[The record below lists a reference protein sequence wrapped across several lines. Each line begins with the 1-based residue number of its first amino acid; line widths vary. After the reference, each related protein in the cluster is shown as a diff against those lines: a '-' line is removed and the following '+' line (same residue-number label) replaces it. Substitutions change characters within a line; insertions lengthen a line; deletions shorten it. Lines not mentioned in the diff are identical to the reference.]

1 MRLPRG
7 SMVALAA
14 VAFLAGALA
23 VVDRGGRHAEGTFAP
38 ASVYSDTPDGL
49 SLAYRYLGE
58 RADVS
63 VLSEPVR
70 AGTLP
75 AGGVLFRIRPVRTP
89 MRSPAARDEEE
100 DQEKPSDREPPAAS
114 PPELLTP
121 AEAEWVRGGGRL
133 VVGLESDYG
142 PVGVSRGSG
151 GGAVRKVFPLWPG
164 VAVLQ
169 VDAPRALRLDG
180 AHTVFSRGAQ
190 AILGRVPLG
199 DGEVLLLAVPEVL
212 ENARLG
218 RADHLGLLEALAGRG
233 RPVVFDE
240 WAHGLGQEEGV
251 VVLMLEWGLGPALV
265 VAALAFVL
273 LLWRGRVRVGPQED
287 DATDGRSEAVDLVDS
302 LAQLYDRALSRRE
315 AATLQLR
322 GFREAVALRT
332 GLQGAALDRRVRELL
347 VEGAPLPPGDREI
360 PTSAFLRALAAVNDG
375 YRRLEEHAHSR
386 RRP

>member
-1 MRLPRG
+1 LA
-7 SMVALAA
+7 VALAA

-23 VVDRGGRHAEGTFAP
+23 VVDRGGRRAEGTFAP

-89 MRSPAARDEEE
+89 MRSPASHDEEGGQVE
-100 DQEKPSDREPPAAS
+100 ERPSDGMQPAGLPAA
-114 PPELLTP
+114 LLAP
-121 AEAEWVRGGGRL
+121 AEDEWVRGGGRL
-133 VVGLESDYG
+133 VFGLESDYG
-142 PVGVSRGSG
+142 PVGVSGGSG
-151 GGAVRKVFPLWPG
+151 RGAVRKVFPLWPG

-169 VDAPRALRLDG
+169 VDAPRALRMDA
-180 AHTVFSRGAQ
+180 AHTVFSRGSES
-190 AILGRVPLG
+190 ILSRIVLG

-218 RADHLGLLEALAGRG
+218 RADHLGLLDALAGSG

-251 VVLMLEWGLGPALV
+251 LVLLLEWGLGPALA
-265 VAALAFVL
+265 VAALAFLL
-273 LLWRGRVRVGPQED
+273 LLWRGRMRLGPEED
-287 DATDGRSEAVDLVDS
+287 DAADERSEAVDLVDS

-322 GFREAVALRT
+322 GFREAVSLRT
-332 GLQGAALDRRVRELL
+332 GLQGPALDRRIRELL
-347 VEGAPLPPGDREI
+347 DEGASLPPGDREI
-360 PTSAFLRALAAVNDG
+360 PTSAFLRALDAVNDG